1 MKKRALF
8 FFLFLSFS
16 HAAVVLAA
24 PSITAEARVL
34 KPKVK
39 IGDDIRLL
47 LRIEHPRTVTLIPPT
62 KDLSIAPFEIKRIE
76 PVPVIKGQNRVEET
90 YRMTLTVFGTG
101 ELEIPPIPVRYQDA
115 KGQDGQVMTAPV
127 KVSVVSVGKK
137 LTDKDDIRP
146 IKGPAMADQMRF
158 WMTLEAMLAAALA
171 IFLAVRLILR
181 FLKNLESAES
191 RKSAPLRA
199 RIEMRRLKDKGFL
212 EEKNYRD
219 YYAGLSDVLRRY
231 LERRFGFEACEETS
245 TEILKDMESRLLSSD
260 VLKATSRL
268 LNECD
273 LVKFAKFTPS
283 YELAQELEGLLF
295 GIIEATPPPEKGK
308 K

>member
-8 FFLFLSFS
+8 FLLFLSFS
-16 HAAVVLAA
+16 DAAVVFAA

-101 ELEIPPIPVRYQDA
+101 ELEIPPITVRYRDA
-115 KGQDGQVMTAPV
+115 KGQEGQTQTAPV
-127 KVSVVSVGKK
+127 KVTVLSVGKK

-146 IKGPAMADQMRF
+146 IKGPAATDLIQF
-158 WMTLEAMLAAALA
+158 WTGLAAMLAAALT

-181 FLKNLESAES
+181 YLKDRESAES
-191 RKSAPLRA
+191 RKSAPVRA
-199 RIEMRRLKDKGFL
+199 RIEWQRLKDHGYL

-219 YYAGLSDVLRRY
+219 HYAGLSDILRRY
-231 LERRFGFEACEETS
+231 FERRFGFEALEETS
-245 TEILKDMESRLLSSD
+245 TEILKELEARLLPAD
-260 VLKATSRL
+260 VVKAASRV

-295 GIIEATPPPEKGK
+295 GVIEATPAPEKGK